1 VIDNIQAVSPQPSA
15 QKVNPSNANN
25 KDEEFQEFRPPL
37 SPDIAN
43 MLQRMKLC
51 YLATKL
57 GTKPHGRPLQL
68 APPSPLQIDSLHSL
82 PDGVHVCRCRGSG
95 RRHHHEYETFLT
107 RTSALRILFL

>member
-1 VIDNIQAVSPQPSA
+1 MCPFCIATFVIDNIQAVSPQPSA

-68 APPSPLQIDSLHSL
+68 AAPCSA
-82 PDGVHVCRCRGSG
+82 VAAANR
-95 RRHHHEYETFLT
+95 LT
-107 RTSALRILFL
+107 NFE